1 MCRTV
6 AENLPMEQRDIVRYT
21 AANRSAWERIADTR
35 SRQRLSGAELATG
48 IANFDPGGL
57 PIDDWRGL
65 RVLHLMCA
73 SGEDSL
79 TLALAGAEVTG
90 VDISETNITAARDK
104 AQVAGLNAEFI
115 AADVYDL
122 PGMPLFDI
130 VFTGGGALCWLP
142 DIRLW
147 ARIVAD
153 ALRSDGRLLVRE
165 MHPLR
170 GCFDVEGARL
180 VGTGRTYFGRGTPQL
195 NGIGMGGVK
204 MPGVAEF
211 RWPIGEVVTALAQA
225 GMRIDLLDEYFSPP
239 ADKTIPASTVEAYS
253 LLPNDFL
260 LVATKSIPL

>member
-1 MCRTV
+1 
-6 AENLPMEQRDIVRYT
+6 MERRDIVRYT
-21 AANRSAWERIADTR
+21 AANRTAWERIADAR
-35 SRQRLSGAELATG
+35 SRRRLSGAELAAG
-48 IANFDPGGL
+48 IANFDPGDL
-57 PIDDWRGL
+57 PTDDWRGL

-79 TLALAGAEVTG
+79 TLALAGAKVTG
-90 VDISETNITAARDK
+90 VDISEANTTAARDK
-104 AQVAGLNAEFI
+104 AQIAGLEAEFI

-122 PGMPLFDI
+122 PAMSGFDI

-153 ALRSDGRLLVRE
+153 ALRRDGRLLVQE

-180 VGTGRTYFGRGTPQL
+180 IGTGRTYFGRETPQQA
-195 NGIGMGGVK
+195 GVGMGGVD

-211 RWPIGEVVTALAQA
+211 RWPIGDVVTALAQA

-239 ADKTIPASTVEAYS
+239 ADRAIPASTVEAHS

-260 LVATKSIPL
+260 LAATKS